1 MGQKV
6 LGVEVSAHTIK
17 LGLVS
22 NEKRPKFVAGE
33 IVAMPSGAWANDTL
47 LDGKA
52 VVHAIQGAVLSN
64 KQLSRTE
71 AISVCVGTPQ
81 TVVRPIKLPLLSDKE
96 IRPAIE
102 FELTQSFPGI
112 GKTHAIAFR
121 EYSRSKENIFGI
133 VSFSPLRTLDAYK
146 EIVEA
151 FNYKSA
157 YLDVTPNCLAKAYEK
172 FCAADKEN
180 KAVMIVDAGLS
191 GTTFTVVEKGVI
203 RHSRYVAEGTGLFV
217 DDVSERNNITL
228 ERFFVELGESSA
240 ALFEKVGGH
249 SAYARYLAPLAEQAR
264 QTLEFYVS
272 GAPQG
277 TLPVTELVLTGDC
290 ALYKGFSEYLSS
302 VAGIGAKSMTSALSL
317 GTAPDRFVRLTAAL
331 GAAVREG

>member
-17 LGLVS
+17 LALVS

-52 VVHAIQGAVLSN
+52 VVHAIQGAVPSN

-102 FELTQSFPGI
+102 FELAQSFPGI

-121 EYSRSKENIFGI
+121 EYSRSRDNIFGI

-157 YLDVTPNCLAKAYEK
+157 YLDVTPNCIAKTYEK

-180 KAVMIVDAGLS
+180 KAVMIIDAGLGGS
-191 GTTFTVVEKGVI
+191 TFTVVEKGVI

-217 DDVSERNNITL
+217 DEICEQNGITI
-228 ERFFVELGESSA
+228 ERFFVELGENSA
-240 ALFEKVGGH
+240 PLFEKANSHGVH
-249 SAYARYLAPLAEQAR
+249 NRYLAPLAEQAR
-264 QTLEFYVS
+264 QTLEFYIS

-277 TLPVTELVLTGDC
+277 TLPVTELVLAGDC
-290 ALYKGFSEYLSS
+290 ALYKGFAEYLSS
-302 VAGIGAKSMTSALSL
+302 VAGIGARSMKSALA
-317 GTAPDRFVRLTAAL
+317 TAPDRFVRLTAAL